1 MRHSRLLCAARE
13 RAFTMP
19 GKLMLGMT
27 AILVSVVAFAMWGS
41 LVMHVIDYWDG
52 ASESRREDFVA
63 YYAAASLVA
72 QGLPEAIYQPEMVAE
87 VEETILGRPAGNA
100 AGLVFLNPPFV
111 AGALQPLTGM
121 PYGQAQAVWFAVTA
135 LAVAVSVALLWPEL
149 RRLPRPWG
157 LVVALAA
164 LGSLPVFWSLLYA
177 QLTPFVLLSW
187 VGFYRL
193 YVSKHEGPA
202 GLILALSLVKAHL
215 VIAPLL
221 FLIVKG
227 RWRALGGFA
236 AGAALFV
243 GGSVAFV
250 GWETTFKA
258 YPALL
263 IDSMNWQREFGVDRL
278 HMLSWS
284 ALLIRIFPDLGL
296 TLKLSL
302 SLLLSALTL
311 ATAAIVWRR
320 RDGLG
325 DGVAPLLAL
334 AVVAMLASPHV
345 HLQDAQ
351 VFVLPAVVLAANRK
365 DAIGIGAVGLL
376 LFAIPASALGPNFAP
391 LLLGALLAGLLVAV
405 GVVPLPAGVRTWL
418 RSLFGVAGTGDRP
431 LSPAAIA
438 CRSGTGT
445 PA

>member
-13 RAFTMP
+13 RAYTMP
-19 GKLMLGMT
+19 GKPMLVIT
-27 AILVSVVAFAMWGS
+27 AVLVSVVAFAMWGS
-41 LVMHVIDYWDG
+41 LVMHVVDYWDG

-63 YYAAASLVA
+63 YYAAATLVA
-72 QGLPEAIYQPEMVAE
+72 QGLPEAIYQPDVVAE
-87 VEETILGRPAGNA
+87 VEETILGRPAGNV

-121 PYGQAQAVWFAVTA
+121 PYGQAQAIWFVITA

-193 YVSKHEGPA
+193 YVSKQEGPA
-202 GLILALSLVKAHL
+202 GFLLALSLVKAHL

-263 IDSMNWQREFGVDRL
+263 IDSLNWQREFGVNRL

-284 ALLIRIFPDLGL
+284 ALLIRVFPDLGL
-296 TLKLSL
+296 ALKLSL

-311 ATAAIVWRR
+311 LTAALVWRR
-320 RDGLG
+320 RDGLE
-325 DGVAPLLAL
+325 DGVAPLLML
-334 AVVAMLASPHV
+334 AVAAMLASPHV
-345 HLQDAQ
+345 HLQDAM
-351 VFVLPAVVLAANRK
+351 VFVLPAVVLAANRR
-365 DAIGIGAVGLL
+365 DLIGVCAVGLL
-376 LFAIPASALGPNFAP
+376 LFAIPAASFGPNFAP
-391 LLLGALLAGLLVAV
+391 LLLGVLLAGLVVAV
-405 GVVPLPAGVRTWL
+405 GVVPLPAGVRIWL
-418 RSLFGVAGTGDRP
+418 RSWSGRRT
-431 LSPAAIA
+431 
-438 CRSGTGT
+438 RSVL
-445 PA
+445 PSYWQSQ

>member
-1 MRHSRLLCAARE
+1 
-13 RAFTMP
+13 
-19 GKLMLGMT
+19 MLVAT
-27 AILVSVVAFAMWGS
+27 AVLVSVVAFGMWGY

-72 QGLPEAIYQPEMVAE
+72 EGLPEAIYQPEMVAG
-87 VEETILGRPAGNA
+87 VEEAILGRPAGRV

-121 PYGQAQAVWFAVTA
+121 PYGQAQAIWFAITA
-135 LAVAVSVALLWPEL
+135 LAVAGSVALLWPEL

-157 LVVALAA
+157 LLVALAA

-193 YVSKHEGPA
+193 YVAKQEGPA
-202 GLILALSLVKAHL
+202 GLVLALSLVKAHL

-263 IDSMNWQREFGVDRL
+263 IDSLNWQREFGVNRL

-296 TLKLSL
+296 TLKLTL
-302 SLLLSALTL
+302 SLLLSAGTL
-311 ATAAIVWRR
+311 AVAALVWRR
-320 RDGLG
+320 RDGLQ
-325 DGVAPLLAL
+325 DGVAPLLML
-334 AVVAMLASPHV
+334 AVAAMLASPHV
-345 HLQDAQ
+345 HLQDAM
-351 VFVLPAVVLAANRK
+351 VFVLPAVVLAARRR
-365 DAIGIGAVGLL
+365 DAIGIWAVGLL
-376 LFAIPASALGPNFAP
+376 LFAVPAASFGPNFAP
-391 LLLGALLAGLLVAV
+391 LLLGALLVGLVFAV
-405 GVVPLPAGVRTWL
+405 GLVPLPVGVRVWL
-418 RSLFGVAGTGDRP
+418 RSWFGVAGTEERP
-431 LSPAAIA
+431 LSPAPIA

-445 PA
+445 AA

>member
-1 MRHSRLLCAARE
+1 MPRGPMLLVVA
-13 RAFTMP
+13 M
-19 GKLMLGMT
+19 
-27 AILVSVVAFAMWGS
+27 LVSVVALVTWGS
-41 LVMHVIDYWDG
+41 LLVHVVDYWDG

-72 QGLPEAIYQPEMVAE
+72 RGLPEAIYQPDMVAD
-87 VEETILGRPAGNA
+87 VEEAVLGRPAGRV

-111 AGALQPLTGM
+111 AGALQPLTHM
-121 PYGQAQAVWFAVTA
+121 PYGQAQAIWFAITA
-135 LAVAVSVALLWPEL
+135 LAVAASVALLWPEL

-157 LVVALAA
+157 LLVALAA

-193 YVSKHEGPA
+193 YVAKQEGPA
-202 GLILALSLVKAHL
+202 GFVLALSLVKAHL

-250 GWETTFKA
+250 GWETTFRA

-263 IDSMNWQREFGVDRL
+263 IDSLNWQREFGVNRL

-296 TLKLSL
+296 TLKLTL
-302 SLLLSALTL
+302 SLALSGLTL
-311 ATAAIVWRR
+311 LTAALVWRR
-320 RDGLG
+320 RDGLE
-325 DGVAPLLAL
+325 DGVAPLLML
-334 AVVAMLASPHV
+334 AVAAMLASPHV
-345 HLQDAQ
+345 HLQDAM
-351 VFVLPAVVLAANRK
+351 VFVLPAVVLAANRR
-365 DAIGIGAVGLL
+365 DSIGIWAVALL
-376 LFAIPASALGPNFAP
+376 LFAIPAASFGPNFAP
-391 LLLGALLAGLLVAV
+391 LLLGALLVGLVFAV
-405 GVVPLPAGVRTWL
+405 GVVPLPAGVRQWL
-418 RSLFGVAGTGDRP
+418 RLRVGVAGTDDRP
-431 LSPAAIA
+431 LSPASMA

-445 PA
+445 AA